1 MSRATL
7 FRCMVENNLSI
18 SQTYSG
24 CSDDELDSLVTA
36 IKNTMPDAGCRV
48 IRGALLAQGHRV
60 QWDRVYAAM
69 NRVDSFGVWK
79 KIFIF
84 DVTELRVPIPAA

>member
-7 FRCMVENNLSI
+7 FRRMAENNLSI

-24 CSDDELDSLVTA
+24 CSDELDSLVTA

-48 IRGALLAQGHRV
+48 VRGASLAQGHRV

-69 NRVDSFGVWK
+69 HCVDSLGVCGRK
-79 KIFIF
+79 YSF
-84 DVTELRVPIPAA
+84 LM